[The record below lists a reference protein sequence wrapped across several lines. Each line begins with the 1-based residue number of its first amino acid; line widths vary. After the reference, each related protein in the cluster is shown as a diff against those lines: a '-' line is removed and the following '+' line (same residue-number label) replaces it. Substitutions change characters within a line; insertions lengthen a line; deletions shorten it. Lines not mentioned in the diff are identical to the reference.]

1 LYLLILLAQ
10 ENKNIMQ
17 FAENINI
24 AKLGLIDHKFRSFL
38 TMLGIIFGTA
48 SVIAMVSIGEGAKKQ
63 AIAKYQ
69 DLGIS
74 NIIIRDKDLSD
85 KELEE
90 VRMKFSQGLSLRDAE
105 VIKEIVP
112 GVTDVAP
119 QAETKMDA
127 KYADRSSKATVI
139 GITPSILEILN
150 YRTDQGDFINADHYN
165 RQLKVCILGSG
176 IAKEL
181 FSYDT
186 PLGKSVK
193 LGDQWFEVVG
203 VMQNKAL
210 FTETVG
216 ELAAR
221 DLNND
226 VYIPLSTFNKRMP
239 QISRF
244 SSEIKQLTVKLENS
258 DRLVESASVIRSILN
273 RHHFNNDD
281 FSIVVPYEL
290 LKQEEKERRIYNLLL
305 ASIAAISLI
314 VGGIG
319 IMNIMLASVLERTN
333 EIGIRRAI
341 GGKKSDI
348 MSQFVTEAVVISI
361 SGGVIGVIFGIS
373 LSLGIGLATDVQT
386 NLTLYSVLIAF
397 GFSVLVGITF
407 GYLPAKKAAD
417 LKPIESIRHD

>member
-1 LYLLILLAQ
+1 
-10 ENKNIMQ
+10 MQ
-17 FAENINI
+17 FAENISV
-24 AKLGLIDHKFRSFL
+24 AALGLIDHKVRSFL

-74 NIIIRDKDLSD
+74 NIIVRDKDLTE

-90 VRMKFSQGLSLRDAE
+90 VRMKFSQGLSFKDAE
-105 VIKEIVP
+105 VIQKIVP
-112 GVTDVAP
+112 GVEDIAP
-119 QAETKMDA
+119 QAEKKMDA
-127 KYADRSSKATVI
+127 KVGDKASKATVI
-139 GITPSILEILN
+139 GITPSILKILN
-150 YRTDQGDFINADHYN
+150 YQVEKGVFINQDHYD
-165 RQLKVCILGSG
+165 RQLKACILGAN
-176 IAKEL
+176 IAREL
-181 FSYDT
+181 FSYDD
-186 PLGKSVK
+186 PVGKSVK
-193 LGDQWFEVVG
+193 LDDQWFEVVG
-203 VMQNKAL
+203 VMQTKAL

-226 VYIPLSTFNKRMP
+226 VYIPLSTFDAR
-239 QISRF
+239 ISKENRF
-244 SSEIKQLTVKLENS
+244 SSQIKQLTVKFNNS
-258 DRLVESASVIRSILN
+258 ERLVESAAVIRSILT

-281 FSIVVPYEL
+281 FSIIVPYEL
-290 LKQEEKERRIYNLLL
+290 LKQEERERRIYNLLL

-341 GGKKSDI
+341 GGRKADI

-361 SGGVIGVIFGIS
+361 TGGIIGVILGITFSVGIS
-373 LSLGIGLATDVQT
+373 FVTDVKT
-386 NLTLYSVLIAF
+386 SLTFYSIVIAF

-407 GYLPAKKAAD
+407 GYLPAKQAAN
-417 LKPIESIRHD
+417 LKPIESIRHE